1 MWAQA
6 SKRGPFTF
14 GTPRCEVLLGYCWWM
29 QDVPGGGS
37 LMTVRRALALPSL
50 RRGSPSVRAGA
61 ERLDNPIRWA
71 HSGEVSN
78 IAALLKGSELL
89 LTTGMGIGA
98 GAADQRRF
106 VRRLAKRDVAGIVI
120 ELGQR
125 FERLPDALVEEAQ
138 ALQLPLIELRSEVP
152 FVEVTEELHSH
163 VLNRQLA
170 VLRRGEEL
178 HRAFTS
184 LMIEGAG
191 VSEILAVL
199 ARTVANPVVLEK
211 LGHGVLFTATHRTP
225 AEEVLA
231 RYEAIEESARGGEDS
246 ELAIVRS
253 VPAAGERSWGLLAVL
268 AVDSSID
275 EFDRVAVERAV
286 ALVGL
291 ALLRRDQETLLAS
304 RQRGNFL
311 ADVAAGALQERDAA
325 TRAVALGFAH
335 RRGPLLA
342 LAVGSAA
349 LRDGRADLDMEDHWA
364 PVWQAV
370 RAGLDS
376 HGVPAIVGTR
386 GTDGDTLILLGM
398 RSATKRV
405 ETVELT
411 VDVLEAALREH
422 VAGEQLPVIVAGA
435 AVPGWGELPAALG
448 EVSGLLGVARDA
460 PARRWHDATVP
471 DLDLALWHLR
481 GDARIREFA
490 QRMLAPVREYDRDHA
505 HKLMPTLE
513 ALSSN
518 GWRLTTTAAALYLN
532 RRSLYPRIARLER
545 LLGCSLSEIDSRF
558 AIDMALRLEG

>member
-1 MWAQA
+1 
-6 SKRGPFTF
+6 
-14 GTPRCEVLLGYCWWM
+14 M
-29 QDVPGGGS
+29 QDIPGGDS

-50 RRGSPSVRAGA
+50 RRGSPVVRAGA

-71 HSGEVSN
+71 HSGEVAN
-78 IAALLKGSELL
+78 IATLLKGNELL

-98 GAADQRRF
+98 GVADQRRF
-106 VRRLAKRDVAGIVI
+106 VRQLAKRDVAGVVI

-125 FERLPDALVEEAQ
+125 FERLPEALVDEAE
-138 ALQLPLIELRSEVP
+138 ALHVPLVELRSEVP

-163 VLNRQLA
+163 VVNRQLA
-170 VLRRGEEL
+170 VLRRGDEL
-178 HRAFTS
+178 HKAFTS

-199 ARTVANPVVLEK
+199 ARTIANPVLLAK
-211 LGHGVLFTATHRTP
+211 AGQGVLYTATHRTP

-231 RYEAIEESARGGEDS
+231 RYQALGELTPEGEDG
-246 ELAIVRS
+246 EVAIVRS
-253 VPAAGERSWGLLAVL
+253 VPAAGDRSWGTIAAL
-268 AVDSSID
+268 AVDSAID
-275 EFDRVAVERAV
+275 DFDRVAVERAV

-291 ALLRRDQETLLAS
+291 ALLRKHQEALLAS

-311 ADVAAGALQERDAA
+311 ADVGRGGLHPPEASARAA
-325 TRAVALGFAH
+325 ALGFAH

-342 LAVGSAA
+342 LAVGGPLPAA
-349 LRDGRADLDMEDHWA
+349 EGSVNRDVEDEWA

-370 RAGLDS
+370 RAGMES
-376 HGVPAIVGTR
+376 HGVPSIVGAR
-386 GTDGDTLILLGM
+386 GTDGETLILLGL
-398 RSATKRV
+398 RSAAKRV

-411 VDVLEAALREH
+411 LDMLEAALREH
-422 VAGEQLPVIVAGA
+422 VDGEQTPVIVAGA
-435 AVPGWGELPAALG
+435 AVSGWEELQGALG
-448 EVSGLLGVARDA
+448 EVSGLLGVARAA

-471 DLDLALWHLR
+471 DLNLALWHLR
-481 GDARIREFA
+481 GDVRIREFA
-490 QRMLAPVREYDRDHA
+490 RRMLAPVRDYDRDHA

-513 ALSSN
+513 ALSAS

-545 LLGCSLSEIDSRF
+545 LLGCSLSEIDTRF

>member
-1 MWAQA
+1 M
-6 SKRGPFTF
+6 
-14 GTPRCEVLLGYCWWM
+14 GYCWWM
-29 QDVPGGGS
+29 QDIPGGDS

-50 RRGSPSVRAGA
+50 RRGNPSVRAGS

-98 GAADQRRF
+98 SAADQRRF
-106 VRRLAKRDVAGIVI
+106 VRRLARRDVAGIVI

-125 FERLPDALVEEAQ
+125 FERLPDALVAEAQ
-138 ALQLPLIELRSEVP
+138 ALQLPLVELRAEVP

-178 HRAFTS
+178 HRAFTT

-191 VSEILAVL
+191 VSEILTVL
-199 ARTVANPVVLEK
+199 ARTVANPVLLEK
-211 LGHGVLFTATHRTP
+211 AGQGVLYTATHRTP

-231 RYEAIEESARGGEDS
+231 RYQALEQSVRDREDGEV
-246 ELAIVRS
+246 AIVRS
-253 VPAAGERSWGLLAVL
+253 VPAAGERSWGVLAVL

-291 ALLRRDQETLLAS
+291 ALLRKHQEALLAS

-311 ADVAAGALQERDAA
+311 ADVARGALAERDAA
-325 TRAVALGFAH
+325 ARAVVLGFAH
-335 RRGPLLA
+335 RRGPMLA
-342 LAVGSAA
+342 LALAGHAPSQ
-349 LRDGRADLDMEDHWA
+349 DGRAELDMEDEWA

-370 RAGLDS
+370 RAGLDA

-386 GTDGDTLILLGM
+386 GIDGDTLMLLGL
-398 RSATKRV
+398 RSASKRV
-405 ETVELT
+405 EAVELT
-411 VDVLEAALREH
+411 VELLEAALREH
-422 VAGEQLPVIVAGA
+422 VAGERLPVIVAGA
-435 AVPGWGELPAALG
+435 AVSGWAQMPAALG
-448 EVSGLLGVARDA
+448 EVSSLLGVARDA
-460 PARRWHDATVP
+460 PVRRWHDATVP

-481 GDARIREFA
+481 GDERVREFSR
-490 QRMLAPVREYDRDHA
+490 RMLAPVLEYDRDHA
-505 HKLMPTLE
+505 HKLMPTLQ
-513 ALSSN
+513 ALSAN

>member
-1 MWAQA
+1 
-6 SKRGPFTF
+6 
-14 GTPRCEVLLGYCWWM
+14 M
-29 QDVPGGGS
+29 QEIPGAGS

-50 RRGSPSVRAGA
+50 RRGSPNIRAGS

-78 IAALLKGSELL
+78 IAALLKGNELL

-106 VRRLAKRDVAGIVI
+106 VRQLAKRDIAGIVI

-125 FERLPDALVEEAQ
+125 FERLPDVLVEEAQ
-138 ALQLPLIELRSEVP
+138 ALQLPLVELRAEVP
-152 FVEVTEELHSH
+152 FVEVTEELHAH

-178 HRAFTS
+178 HRAFTN

-199 ARTVANPVVLEK
+199 ARTVANPVLLEK
-211 LGHGVLFTATHRTP
+211 AGQGVLYTATHRTP

-231 RYEAIEESARGGEDS
+231 RYQALDQSARGGEDS

-253 VPAAGERSWGLLAVL
+253 VPAAGARSWGALTVL
-268 AVDSSID
+268 CADSSID

-291 ALLRRDQETLLAS
+291 ALLRKHQEALLAT

-311 ADVAAGALQERDAA
+311 ADVARGALRERDAA
-325 TRAVALGFAH
+325 ARAVALGFAH

-342 LAVGSAA
+342 IAVGSPTAT
-349 LRDGRADLDMEDHWA
+349 RDRPSDLEIEDEWA

-370 RAGLDS
+370 RTTLDAHGL
-376 HGVPAIVGTR
+376 PAIVGTR
-386 GTDGDTLILLGM
+386 GADGDTLILLGM
-398 RSATKRV
+398 RSAAKRV
-405 ETVELT
+405 ESVELT
-411 VDVLEAALREH
+411 VDVLEAALHEH
-422 VAGEQLPVIVAGA
+422 IAGAQLPVIVAGA
-435 AVPGWGELPAALG
+435 AVPGWAQLPAALG

-460 PARRWHDATVP
+460 PARRWHDASVP

-481 GDARIREFA
+481 GDERMFEFA
-490 QRMLAPVREYDRDHA
+490 RRMLAPVREYDREHA
-505 HKLMPTLE
+505 HKLMPTLQ
-513 ALSSN
+513 ALSAN
-518 GWRLTTTAAALYLN
+518 GWRLTTTAGALYLN
-532 RRSLYPRIARLER
+532 RRSLYPRIARLEK
-545 LLGCSLSEIDSRF
+545 LLGCSLSEVDARF
-558 AIDMALRLEG
+558 AIDMALRLGD

>member
-1 MWAQA
+1 
-6 SKRGPFTF
+6 
-14 GTPRCEVLLGYCWWM
+14 
-29 QDVPGGGS
+29 
-37 LMTVRRALALPSL
+37 MTVRRALALPSL
-50 RRGSPSVRAGA
+50 RRGSPNVRAGS

-106 VRRLAKRDVAGIVI
+106 VRRLAKRDVAGVVI

-138 ALQLPLIELRSEVP
+138 ALQLPLVELHAEVP

-199 ARTVANPVVLEK
+199 ARTVANPVLLEK
-211 LGHGVLFTATHRTP
+211 AGQGVLYTATYRTP

-231 RYEAIEESARGGEDS
+231 RYHALAEPARGGEDS

-253 VPAAGERSWGLLAVL
+253 VPAAGERSWGVLAVL
-268 AVDSSID
+268 CVDSSID

-291 ALLRRDQETLLAS
+291 ALLRKHQEALLAS

-311 ADVAAGALQERDAA
+311 ADVAGGALQERDAA
-325 TRAVALGFAH
+325 TRAVALGFTH

-342 LAVGSAA
+342 LAVGSPVA
-349 LRDGRADLDMEDHWA
+349 LRDGRVDLDMEDEWA

-370 RAGLDS
+370 RAGLDA
-376 HGVPAIVGTR
+376 HGVSAIVGTR
-386 GTDGDTLILLGM
+386 GIDGDTLILLGM
-398 RSATKRV
+398 RSAAKRV

-422 VAGEQLPVIVAGA
+422 IAGEQLPVIVAGA
-435 AVPGWGELPAALG
+435 AVPGWAELPAALG
-448 EVSGLLGVARDA
+448 EASGLLDVARDA
-460 PARRWHDATVP
+460 PARRWHDASVP

-481 GDARIREFA
+481 GDERIREFA

-505 HKLMPTLE
+505 HKLMPTLQ
-513 ALSSN
+513 ALSAN

-545 LLGCSLSEIDSRF
+545 LLGCSLSEIDARF

>member
-1 MWAQA
+1 
-6 SKRGPFTF
+6 
-14 GTPRCEVLLGYCWWM
+14 M
-29 QDVPGGGS
+29 QDIPGGDS

-50 RRGSPSVRAGA
+50 RRGSPAVRAGA

-71 HSGEVSN
+71 HSGEVTN

-106 VRRLAKRDVAGIVI
+106 VRQLAKRHVAGIVI

-125 FERLPDALVEEAQ
+125 FERLPDALVEEAE
-138 ALQLPLIELRSEVP
+138 ALHLPLVELHSEVP
-152 FVEVTEELHSH
+152 FVAVTEELHSH
-163 VLNRQLA
+163 VVNRQLA
-170 VLRRGEEL
+170 VLRRGDEL

-199 ARTVANPVVLEK
+199 ARTIANPVLLAK
-211 LGHGVLFTATHRTP
+211 AGQGVLYTATHRAP

-231 RYEAIEESARGGEDS
+231 RYQALGELTPEGEDGES
-246 ELAIVRS
+246 AIVRS
-253 VPAAGERSWGLLAVL
+253 VPAAGDRSWGTIAAV

-275 EFDRVAVERAV
+275 DFDRVAVERAV

-291 ALLRRDQETLLAS
+291 ALLRKHQEALLAS

-311 ADVAAGALQERDAA
+311 VDVSRGGLHASEASA
-325 TRAVALGFAH
+325 RAVALGFAH

-342 LAVGSAA
+342 LAVGGPLAAADGSAD
-349 LRDGRADLDMEDHWA
+349 RDVEDEWA

-370 RAGLDS
+370 RVSLES
-376 HGVPAIVGTR
+376 HGIPAIVGSR
-386 GTDGDTLILLGM
+386 GIDGDTLILLGL
-398 RSATKRV
+398 RSVARRV
-405 ETVELT
+405 ETIDLT

-422 VAGEQLPVIVAGA
+422 IAGEQLPVTVAGA
-435 AVPGWGELPAALG
+435 AVTGWRELPGALH
-448 EVSGLLGVARDA
+448 EVSGLLGLARDA
-460 PARRWHDATVP
+460 PTRRWHDATVP
-471 DLDLALWHLR
+471 DLSLALWHLR

-490 QRMLAPVREYDRDHA
+490 QRMLAPVRDYDRDHA

-513 ALSSN
+513 ALSAN

-545 LLGCSLSEIDSRF
+545 LLGCSLSEIDARF